1 MTEFETSVFAGFE
14 KSIHDA
20 RLTRTAMIGELL
32 GSALAEVWFSARRQA
47 DCLTV
52 AIAAKRSTLNG
63 RMTAR
68 QQANGQNRVATPH

>member
-1 MTEFETSVFAGFE
+1 MTEFKTSVFAGFE

-20 RLTRTAMIGELL
+20 RLTRTARIGELL

-47 DCLTV
+47 DRLTI
-52 AIAAKRSTLNG
+52 AMAAKRPALNR

-68 QQANGQNRVATPH
+68 QQAIGQNRVASPH